1 MRCAVLGSPIKHSLS
16 PALHRAAYAELG
28 LSWSYEAIE
37 VAEGGLAGFLE
48 SLGPGWR
55 GLSLTMPLKREA
67 MAIAD
72 SLDPWARLSG
82 VANTLLLGD
91 SRRLAFN
98 TDIPGAKAAL
108 AERGVDQVRSAVVL
122 GSGATAASVLLAVA
136 DLGCRRATLVVRD
149 PSRAGETL
157 AAVRNHPR
165 APEVAVTTFA
175 QAPREHTDLLVSTIP
190 AAAQTE
196 DVLALTTGAP
206 NVFEVV
212 YDPWPTPLA
221 QSVQETARTLV
232 NGLDLLAHQAVLQIQ
247 LMTGQDVPVDL
258 VRRAGLAELDRR
270 AGDNAHADL

>member
-1 MRCAVLGSPIKHSLS
+1 M
-16 PALHRAAYAELG
+16 
-28 LSWSYEAIE
+28 
-37 VAEGGLAGFLE
+37 
-48 SLGPGWR
+48 
-55 GLSLTMPLKREA
+55 
-67 MAIAD
+67 
-72 SLDPWARLSG
+72 
-82 VANTLLLGD
+82 
-91 SRRLAFN
+91 
-98 TDIPGAKAAL
+98 
-108 AERGVDQVRSAVVL
+108 
-122 GSGATAASVLLAVA
+122 LLAVA

-157 AAVRNHPR
+157 NAVRNHPR

-175 QAPREHTDLLVSTIP
+175 QAPRGHTDLLVSTIP

-196 DVLALTTGAP
+196 DVLALTLGAP

-221 QSVQETARTLV
+221 QSVQETGRTLV

-270 AGDNAHADL
+270 AGDNTHAHL